1 MRFPEF
7 DGEWEKYNVSDILN
21 TFPTNSLSWDN
32 LSYKCGKIKNIHYGL
47 IHNGFD
53 TTCVYTTN
61 KIIPF
66 IKDGNFPLK
75 YTLLKTGDLILA
87 DASENRKD
95 VGRPIEIINDI
106 CENIISGLHTI
117 HARDKSNIAVQGFKG
132 FYFQSKSMKSQIY
145 RIANGSKIYG
155 ISPSNFKELHMCLP
169 DHLEQEKIVALLR
182 KIETRIQTQ
191 SKIISDYESQK
202 KSIINK
208 YLSEYSISWNKYQLN
223 EILIEHND
231 YKIKNENI
239 IHATLSKDGI
249 NPKTER
255 YDRDFL
261 VKDENKKYKV
271 TYYDDICYNPANLK
285 FGVITRNNF
294 GTCIISPIYIT
305 YNVNNNFDPKFIE
318 LLVTNSEFIKKARK
332 YEQGTVYERM
342 SVNSSDLL
350 SIHVLVPSLIE
361 QKKFIKIVETFIA
374 RIVNEKELLNLYENQ
389 KKYLLKNMFI

>member
-66 IKDGNFPLK
+66 IKDGNFPLE

-117 HARDKSNIAVQGFKG
+117 HARDESNIAVQGFKG

-169 DHLEQEKIVALLR
+169 DHLEQEKIVVLLR

-191 SKIISDYESQK
+191 SKIIKDLESVKNEISNRIFKLKLIEKSTKYLAEYLREGDKTPVNTFKYKKITIKLNKQGIVYSDINRDMADTRPFYIRHKDELIIGKQNYFNG
-202 KSIINK
+202 SIAIVDEQYDNCICSNAIMSFNVVGINK
-208 YLSEYSISWNKYQLN
+208 EFLYFQLS
-223 EILIEHND
+223 
-231 YKIKNENI
+231 
-239 IHATLSKDGI
+239 
-249 NPKTER
+249 
-255 YDRDFL
+255 
-261 VKDENKKYKV
+261 
-271 TYYDDICYNPANLK
+271 
-285 FGVITRNNF
+285 
-294 GTCIISPIYIT
+294 
-305 YNVNNNFDPKFIE
+305 NNNYLNSQSYKANGTGQKE
-318 LLVTNSEFIKKARK
+318 LS
-332 YEQGTVYERM
+332 
-342 SVNSSDLL
+342 
-350 SIHVLVPSLIE
+350 
-361 QKKFIKIVETFIA
+361 
-374 RIVNEKELLNLYENQ
+374 EKELLNFKIWCPSIEEQIKIVNCFKALDGKIKNEKAVLNSYMQE
-389 KKYLLKNMFI
+389 KDYLLTNMFI

>member
-66 IKDGNFPLK
+66 IKDGNFPLE

-117 HARDKSNIAVQGFKG
+117 HARDESNIAVQGFKG

-169 DHLEQEKIVALLR
+169 DHLEQEKIVVLLR

-191 SKIISDYESQK
+191 SKIINKCKSLINQIYDCLLWNFKDTKKIKLSD
-202 KSIINK
+202 
-208 YLSEYSISWNKYQLN
+208 
-223 EILIEHND
+223 ILIEKNEKSKIND
-231 YKIKNENI
+231 QYPILSSTVKGLFLQSEYFDREIASSNNIGYKITNK
-239 IHATLSKDGI
+239 
-249 NPKTER
+249 
-255 YDRDFL
+255 RD
-261 VKDENKKYKV
+261 
-271 TYYDDICYNPANLK
+271 I
-285 FGVITRNNF
+285 
-294 GTCIISPIYIT
+294 IISPQNLWMGNIT
-305 YNVNNNFDPKFIE
+305 YNDKYDNGLVSPSYKIYTINDKHNPTYIST
-318 LLVTNSEFIKKARK
+318 LLKSYRALYMFKTVS
-332 YEQGTVYERM
+332 EQGASVVRRNLNLDSFYEI
-342 SVNSSDLL
+342 SFNIPSKKEQDKISKLINSFNIKISLEEKYLQDLQF
-350 SIHVLVPSLIE
+350 
-361 QKKFIKIVETFIA
+361 QKKF
-374 RIVNEKELLNLYENQ
+374 LLD
-389 KKYLLKNMFI
+389 NMFI

>member
-66 IKDGNFPLK
+66 IKDGNFPLE

-117 HARDKSNIAVQGFKG
+117 HARDESNIAVQGFKG

-169 DHLEQEKIVALLR
+169 DHLEQEKIVVLLR

-191 SKIISDYESQK
+191 SKIIEDYEELKSWITDQIFNREVSTK
-202 KSIINK
+202 KLKSLIFEVNQRNK
-208 YLSEYSISWNKYQLN
+208 LQLALDVLTVSNKRGFIKQSEQFEERNVASEDTSN
-223 EILIEHND
+223 
-231 YKIKNENI
+231 YKIVCVDQY
-239 IHATLSKDGI
+239 A
-249 NPKTER
+249 
-255 YDRDFL
+255 
-261 VKDENKKYKV
+261 
-271 TYYDDICYNPANLK
+271 YNPARINVGSIARL
-285 FGVITRNNF
+285 NNYEK
-294 GTCIISPIYIT
+294 GIISPMYTCFEINEEKLNPIY
-305 YNVNNNFDPKFIE
+305 FDLFLKSKSFKSQ
-318 LLVTNSEFIKKARK
+318 LNKKL
-332 YEQGTVYERM
+332 EG
-342 SVNSSDLL
+342 SVRQCLIFSGML
-350 SIHVLVPSLIE
+350 SMEIPLPSIQTQSVIAKRISMLDSN
-361 QKKFIKIVETFIA
+361 IKI
-374 RIVNEKELLNLYENQ
+374 ENTYLVRLKQQ
-389 KKYLLKNMFI
+389 KKYLLDNLFI